1 MRTEKLKIKR
11 RIALGLGLLMGLS
24 ACAQVEVA
32 PPVRDYRLL
41 VVNEWSPLLW
51 SNYEIQ
57 LFDMVNAE
65 RAKKGLAPLIH
76 VPALRTVARGHS
88 KDMATRLYSTH
99 VSPDGKGP
107 ADRLKAA
114 GITFALQGE
123 VVGMLGPT
131 SNLANTFM
139 YATTTGWM
147 NNPAQRANILHPR
160 FTRIG
165 VGVWETN
172 SGNTYTTLV
181 FTRP

>member
-1 MRTEKLKIKR
+1 MINR
-11 RIALGLGLLMGLS
+11 RMALAVGLLVGLS
-24 ACAQVEVA
+24 GCARVGVA
-32 PPVRDYRLL
+32 PPAPNYRVL

-51 SNYEIQ
+51 SNYETQII
-57 LFDMVNAE
+57 DMVNAE
-65 RAKKGLAPLIH
+65 RTKQGLARL
-76 VPALRTVARGHS
+76 VVMPALRTVARNHS

-114 GITFALQGE
+114 GVPFTLQGE

-139 YATTTGWM
+139 YATGTGWM
-147 NNPAQRANILHPR
+147 NTPAQWANILHPR

-172 SGNTYTTLV
+172 SGNTYSTLV
-181 FTRP
+181 FARP